1 MLQTIKPVSP
11 VLHTLR
17 KQPKLYPV
25 ALACAPPIMTI
36 AFAVRRRSPE
46 LVGPARKT
54 PRETKRMSDIEDQ
67 VGLRWHVPFVLFY
80 RARRGGGA
88 AGADDRDDDPAA
100 VVRRTLGEALVPYYP
115 LAGRLREVEGQKLVV
130 DCTGEGVLF
139 VEADADVRLAE
150 LEAAGLTPPFP
161 CMDQLLFDVDG
172 SGGVLD
178 SPLLLIQV
186 TRLRCGGFAFAL
198 RLNHTMCDA
207 AGIVQFM
214 TAVGDLARGL
224 PSPIIAPV
232 WSRELLDARR
242 PPRPSFLHHEYDPVP
257 PTPFPPASDMVTRT
271 FTFRPAD
278 IAAIKKSI
286 STAHR
291 GSGGNDKA
299 STTTTF
305 EALAALVWRART
317 AALEIPDGED
327 VRLVVAA
334 SIRGGLGLPA
344 GYYGNAC
351 VYPAAVCAAGALRCG
366 TLGDA
371 AALVREAKAAA
382 AGAEYARST
391 ADLMALR
398 GRPSLAMANAL
409 IVSDNRHAGF
419 RRVDFGWGE
428 PVYGGP
434 AAALFVLSFV
444 VAVRDADGEDDAI
457 AVPVVLPRSA
467 MERFASEVGMMLKS

>member
-1 MLQTIKPVSP
+1 
-11 VLHTLR
+11 
-17 KQPKLYPV
+17 
-25 ALACAPPIMTI
+25 MTI
-36 AFAVRRRSPE
+36 TFAVRRRDPE
-46 LVGPARKT
+46 LVVPARKT
-54 PRETKRMSDIEDQ
+54 PRETKRLSDIEDQ

-80 RARRGGGA
+80 RGRV
-88 AGADDRDDDPAA
+88 GADDPVA
-100 VVRRTLGEALVPYYP
+100 VVRRALAKALVPYYS
-115 LAGRLREVEGQKLVV
+115 LAGRLREVEGRKLVV

-161 CMDQLLFDVDG
+161 CMDQLLFDVVG
-172 SGGVLD
+172 SGGVLNC
-178 SPLLLIQV
+178 PLLLIQV
-186 TRLRCGGFAFAL
+186 TRLRCGGFVFAL

-214 TAVGDLARGL
+214 SAVGELARGL
-224 PSPIIAPV
+224 PSPTVAPV

-242 PPRPSFLHHEYDPVP
+242 PPRPSFSHHEYDPVP
-257 PTPFPPASDMVTRT
+257 PTPFPPPGDMVTRT

-278 IAAIKKSI
+278 IAAIKKRI
-286 STAHR
+286 SAAQR
-291 GSGGNDKA
+291 GGGGNGKA

-305 EALAALVWRART
+305 EALAALIWRART
-317 AALEIPDGED
+317 AALEIPAGED
-327 VRLVVAA
+327 TRLVVAT
-334 SIRGGLGLPA
+334 SVRGGLGLSA

-351 VYPAAVCAAGALRCG
+351 VYPAAVCAAGALRGG

-371 AALVREAKAAA
+371 AALVREAKSAAAA
-382 AGAEYARST
+382 AGAEYVRST

-419 RRVDFGWGE
+419 RRVDLGWGE

-444 VAVRDADGEDDAI
+444 VAVRNGDGEEDAI

-467 MERFASEVGMMLKS
+467 MERFASEVDMMLKS